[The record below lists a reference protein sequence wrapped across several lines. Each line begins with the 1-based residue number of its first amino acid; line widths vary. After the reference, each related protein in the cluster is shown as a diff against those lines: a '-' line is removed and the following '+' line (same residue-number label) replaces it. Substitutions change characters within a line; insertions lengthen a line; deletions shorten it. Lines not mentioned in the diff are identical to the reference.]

1 MNSVRLRNG
10 LIWLLIA
17 ITLIVFLAM
26 GRGGGSRGESVSL
39 TDIAARL
46 EAGEVKKVVVSGD
59 YIQVEL
65 RNGKIL
71 TAVKES
77 GSTFLDQMKALGVPE
92 DKLRS
97 IQYVPERPNEWGS
110 ILIAFLTYGLPAL
123 VVVGFLYF
131 ILRQAQAPGNQAFN
145 FSKSRARMF
154 TGERPTVTFDDVAGV
169 DEAKQELQEVVEF
182 LKEPEKF
189 IALGARIPKGVL
201 LVGPPGTG
209 KTLLAKAVSGEAGVP
224 FFSISGSEFVEMFV
238 GVGAARVRDL
248 FEQAK
253 RHSPCIVFIDEI
265 DAVGRYRG
273 AGIGG
278 SHDEREQ
285 TLNQILVEMDGFDT
299 DTNVIVMAASVT
311 GDTPILIKERDGR
324 VRLLPIAEVVDR
336 YYAPGEEGV
345 EKPADFMA
353 LGLVP
358 RHDPRGNHA
367 LLFGHSAFVPVRGV
381 FRHRVNEIYE
391 IEFAGGTIRATGNHS
406 VFVRTRQ
413 GLVTKAVA
421 ELQPGDVLVA
431 LPYKVNRTSRAR
443 AVRAHRFPQAFSM
456 ELPLYEEPEEIRA
469 AYEWAVAAPLPQAAV
484 AAALGVSQT
493 TISKWRRGLHLPRSL
508 SRVTSRHALPEKVPV
523 TPELCRLLG
532 YFAADGYSRKEVVFS
547 LGADE
552 HEEIEDIRRLMREIF
567 GLEPDRIREEPGRAI
582 HLVYHSK
589 PLADFFARHVGRTA
603 WNKHVPAFLFEA
615 PFEYFVE
622 FLRGYAR
629 GDGYIDARGKLE
641 ITSVNHQLI
650 LELHWLCRMHG
661 LNSHVSTFRVRAGRR
676 IAGGKPLPATRAYRL
691 GLGRW
696 DNPLLP
702 GWQRENSRAH
712 LPVVRSVR
720 RIPYDGYVYDLCG
733 CQYEAFFGGETP
745 ILLHNT
751 NRPDILDPAL
761 LRPGRFDRR
770 VILDRP
776 DVKGREAI
784 FRVHLRGKPL
794 DDDVDVSVLARATP
808 GFVGA
813 DIANVVN
820 EAAILAA
827 RKNKKKISMKD
838 FEEAI
843 EKVIAGPERKSRIIT
858 EREKRI
864 IAYHEAGHA
873 VVAYYL
879 PNCDPVHK
887 VTIIPRGMAGG
898 YTLALP
904 QEDRTLWT
912 RSKFLDDMA
921 MALGGRAAE
930 EIVFGD
936 ITTGAAEDLER
947 VTELARA
954 MVTRY
959 GMSEKLGPMV
969 FGKKEELIFLGKEI
983 AEQRDYSD
991 AVAQEIDAEVRRLV
1005 MEAYERAKRILTEHR
1020 DKLEAVAQK
1029 LIEMETLDA
1038 ETFRAIMEGRLPP
1051 EPKAP
1056 EAPGPSPQPAAPQ
1069 PSAPTPGTGPAPVPV
1084 PA

>member
-1 MNSVRLRNG
+1 MVNSARLRNG

-17 ITLIVFLAM
+17 VTLIVFLAM

-59 YIQVEL
+59 YVQVEL
-65 RNGKIL
+65 KNGKIL
-71 TAVKES
+71 SAVKEN
-77 GSTFLDQMKALGVPE
+77 GSTFLDQMKTLGVPE

-97 IQYVPERPNEWGS
+97 IQYVPERPNEWGG
-110 ILIAFLTYGLPAL
+110 ILIAFLTYGLPVLL
-123 VVVGFLYF
+123 VVGLFYF

-299 DTNVIVMAASVT
+299 DTNVIVMAA
-311 GDTPILIKERDGR
+311 
-324 VRLLPIAEVVDR
+324 
-336 YYAPGEEGV
+336 
-345 EKPADFMA
+345 
-353 LGLVP
+353 
-358 RHDPRGNHA
+358 
-367 LLFGHSAFVPVRGV
+367 
-381 FRHRVNEIYE
+381 
-391 IEFAGGTIRATGNHS
+391 
-406 VFVRTRQ
+406 
-413 GLVTKAVA
+413 
-421 ELQPGDVLVA
+421 
-431 LPYKVNRTSRAR
+431 
-443 AVRAHRFPQAFSM
+443 
-456 ELPLYEEPEEIRA
+456 
-469 AYEWAVAAPLPQAAV
+469 
-484 AAALGVSQT
+484 
-493 TISKWRRGLHLPRSL
+493 
-508 SRVTSRHALPEKVPV
+508 
-523 TPELCRLLG
+523 
-532 YFAADGYSRKEVVFS
+532 
-547 LGADE
+547 
-552 HEEIEDIRRLMREIF
+552 
-567 GLEPDRIREEPGRAI
+567 
-582 HLVYHSK
+582 
-589 PLADFFARHVGRTA
+589 
-603 WNKHVPAFLFEA
+603 
-615 PFEYFVE
+615 
-622 FLRGYAR
+622 
-629 GDGYIDARGKLE
+629 
-641 ITSVNHQLI
+641 
-650 LELHWLCRMHG
+650 
-661 LNSHVSTFRVRAGRR
+661 
-676 IAGGKPLPATRAYRL
+676 
-691 GLGRW
+691 
-696 DNPLLP
+696 
-702 GWQRENSRAH
+702 
-712 LPVVRSVR
+712 
-720 RIPYDGYVYDLCG
+720 
-733 CQYEAFFGGETP
+733 
-745 ILLHNT
+745 T

-843 EKVIAGPERKSRIIT
+843 EKVIAGPERKSRLIT

-904 QEDRTLWT
+904 EEDRTLWT

-930 EIVFGD
+930 EIIFGD

-1038 ETFRAIMEGRLPP
+1038 ETFRAIMEGRTPP
-1051 EPKAP
+1051 ERKAP
-1056 EAPGPSPQPAAPQ
+1056 GAAGPAPQPAAPQ
-1069 PSAPTPGTGPAPVPV
+1069 PSAPAPGTGPAPVPV